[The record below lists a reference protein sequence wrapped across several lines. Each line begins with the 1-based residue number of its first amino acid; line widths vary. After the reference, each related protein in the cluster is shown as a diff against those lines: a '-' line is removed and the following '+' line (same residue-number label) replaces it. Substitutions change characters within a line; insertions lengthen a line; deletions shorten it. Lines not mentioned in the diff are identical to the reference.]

1 MSDFEYMEETDENSF
16 EEQGLS
22 ADSRRSGRRIEHLPP
37 GAVQAHLMNGV
48 VYGNESPVLYNDL
61 IYHLSLLQGRFHE
74 IGLKV
79 EVNEKEQYAYLRS
92 LSAEE
97 FGDGPMPPRLL
108 KQIQLPFMISFL
120 IMQLQLKV
128 NELENQGEGRFI
140 ISFDEMYERMEPYFK
155 VGGDEG
161 VKRRQLS
168 GQATRLCELGIL
180 RKIASRDTQNDNYE
194 IKRIIKT
201 VCNAS
206 KLELF
211 KQKLESYL
219 AEAAFKSGRSTQ
231 GEQGGE

>member
-1 MSDFEYMEETDENSF
+1 MSDFEYREETDEIEVL
-16 EEQGLS
+16 EEQGS
-22 ADSRRSGRRIEHLPP
+22 ETGRPGRKVEHWPV
-37 GAVQAHLMNGV
+37 GTVQAHLMNGV
-48 VYGNESPVLYNDL
+48 VYGNESPVVYNDL
-61 IYHLSLLQGRFHE
+61 IYHLSVLQGRFHD

-92 LSAEE
+92 LGAEE

-140 ISFDEMYERMEPYFK
+140 ISFDEMYERMDPYFK
-155 VGGDEG
+155 PGGDEG

-168 GQATRLCELGIL
+168 GQVTRLCELGVL
-180 RKIASRDTQNDNYE
+180 RKISSRDKDADNYE

-201 VCNAS
+201 VCNAQ

-219 AEAAFKSGRSTQ
+219 AEAARKSGRSSEGDQ
-231 GEQGGE
+231 DE